1 MEEYSVFPVPGPGP
15 DSALEL
21 PPVVGCWMFRSADTV
36 GGGAIESDPPL
47 LWALPAI
54 VRLVELMGAALVLSL
69 FVPTALR
76 FAAMVRGRDP
86 C

>member
-1 MEEYSVFPVPGPGP
+1 MDEYSVFPVPGPGP
-15 DSALEL
+15 DSVLEL
-21 PPVVGCWMFRSADTV
+21 PPVVGRWMFRSADTV

-54 VRLVELMGAALVLSL
+54 VRPVGLMGVALVLSL
-69 FVPTALR
+69 FVPAALR
-76 FAAMVRGRDP
+76 LAAMVRGRDP